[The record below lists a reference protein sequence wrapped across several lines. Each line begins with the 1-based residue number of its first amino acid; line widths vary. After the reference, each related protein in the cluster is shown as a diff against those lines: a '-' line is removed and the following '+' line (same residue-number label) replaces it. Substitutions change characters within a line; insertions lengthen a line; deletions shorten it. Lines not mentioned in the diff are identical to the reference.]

1 MIGNCKKNKKGGK
14 MDSNY
19 FFLDIE
25 RLFEVLVMV
34 VVFSFFIERALA
46 VIFESRWFI
55 KMYDADE
62 KRKGLKELIALIVS
76 IAVCIFW
83 KLDVFSIIMVS
94 HTEMQIPGYILT
106 GAVIAGGSKASI
118 KLFKDVMGFMSH
130 AEKERIESKENNKKG
145 SKKS

>member
-1 MIGNCKKNKKGGK
+1 

-25 RLFEVLVMV
+25 RLFEVLVMI

-55 KMYDADE
+55 NMYEVNE
-62 KRKGLKELIALIVS
+62 KRKGLKGLKEVVALIVS

-83 KLDVFSIIMVS
+83 KLDAFSIIMVS
-94 HTEMQIPGYILT
+94 HSEMQISGYILT
-106 GAVIAGGSKASI
+106 GAVVAGGSKASI
-118 KLFKDVMGFMSH
+118 GLFRGLMGFMSH
-130 AEKERIESKENNKKG
+130 AEEEREDRRKKNKKKG
-145 SKKS
+145 